1 MDTCV
6 LNCPVLVME
15 HWIPV
20 WWLHPCPAVSAPAPR
35 TAHWFCH
42 RDRQKEID
50 DHVGKWQAGEK
61 LTCKWCRERERR
73 GRAGTFLLCICG
85 CRERQYVWRVLV
97 TAQQLLHVCR
107 RGKGGKP
114 LLFFSSFEKQP
125 YPVAWC
131 CCHGVGLFWKGER
144 EQKLW
149 VAVNIIGK
157 GAIISLSLSLSL
169 TCWSLFACCLLATKN
184 SLVQTLWQHL
194 ILDLGNKKISRIV
207 CLHNGQWTP
216 VQLRNY

>member
-1 MDTCV
+1 MDWLNEPYGYF
-6 LNCPVLVME
+6 LNCKSILEEFINSLKTECTDEHTCLELACVGDGALDSCLVA
-15 HWIPV
+15 PS
-20 WWLHPCPAVSAPAPR
+20 LSSAAVSAPAPR

-61 LTCKWCRERERR
+61 LTCKWCRERDRR
-73 GRAGTFLLCICG
+73 REGGSFVLCICG
-85 CRERQYVWRVLV
+85 CRERRYVWRVLV
-97 TAQQLLHVCR
+97 TAQQLLHVCL

-114 LLFFSSFEKQP
+114 RLFCSSFEKQP

-157 GAIISLSLSLSL
+157 GAIISPSLS
-169 TCWSLFACCLLATKN
+169 CWPF
-184 SLVQTLWQHL
+184 SLVVSWPL
-194 ILDLGNKKISRIV
+194 K
-207 CLHNGQWTP
+207 
-216 VQLRNY
+216 